1 MADRMIAEDF
11 DLVKQDICPYCD
23 KALTSFNKNKICFNC
38 GHLFSWI
45 SHAKW
50 YLASLMDKVQ
60 FEKLWNKY
68 GKS

>member
-1 MADRMIAEDF
+1 MADRMITEDF
-11 DLVKQDICPYCD
+11 ELVKKDICPYCD